1 MRPDKLPDRVE
12 DKVNEADNCPT
23 ERQAGDNLQ
32 GLYQWNK
39 KVNSLDVPFFFLLHM
54 SKSNNRYSTIL
65 YIT

>member
-39 KVNSLDVPFFFLLHM
+39 KVNSLDVPFFPFT
-54 SKSNNRYSTIL
+54 YE
-65 YIT
+65 

>member
-39 KVNSLDVPFFFLLHM
+39 KVNSLDVPFFSFYIWVNLITVTQL
-54 SKSNNRYSTIL
+54 SST
-65 YIT
+65 